1 MRRVLLAIG
10 LLVFASSLRAA
21 ENCSANI
28 LPTCVAIDSATSGAE
43 YTSATINTFGHRNLG
58 AQVKCNA
65 NPCAVVVNIDCRS
78 GSNMDWF
85 ACASVTNPAAADA
98 NGNGGTYTSL
108 PRSYQYRIHIP
119 ASTFTSGTVSA
130 NFERY
135 NQ

>member
-1 MRRVLLAIG
+1 
-10 LLVFASSLRAA
+10 
-21 ENCSANI
+21 
-28 LPTCVAIDSATSGAE
+28 
-43 YTSATINTFGHRNLG
+43 
-58 AQVKCNA
+58 
-65 NPCAVVVNIDCRS
+65 
-78 GSNMDWF
+78 MDWF
-85 ACASVTNPAAADA
+85 ACASVTNSAAADA